1 MVPQSQPSDRF
12 LALYNGRL
20 KGLLSRAA
28 HEDVAAR
35 LPVDRQWF
43 LIDPQATPSPTC
55 TEIAGETVREQIAGL
70 VDELQPLH
78 GLGDGTGWTFV
89 AEVEGDWTIKVF
101 NPRQCGSGCGWH
113 SPTPWRVY
121 CTVRPSATACAAIAP
136 PPPDAGRFE
145 AFAQRARGLLG
156 R

>member
-1 MVPQSQPSDRF
+1 VTAQPRPTDPF

-28 HEDVAAR
+28 HDEVATR
-35 LPVDRQWF
+35 IPLERQWY
-43 LIDPQATPSPTC
+43 LVDPQATPQPTI
-55 TEIAGETVREQIAGL
+55 TELTGERVRDQIAGL

-78 GLGDGTGWTFV
+78 NLGDGTGWTFV
-89 AEVEGDWTIKVF
+89 ADVDGEWAIKVF

-121 CTVRPSATACAAIAP
+121 TTLRPSPAACAAIAP
-136 PPPDAGRFE
+136 PAPDPGRFE
-145 AFAQRARGLLG
+145 AFSQRARGLMG